1 MKFSSGGNDHPQESY
16 WGWDWSLMW
25 SYSRKYFKGVLYVLY
40 GRYTWGDWS
49 WSFVRKLLFKCL
61 IFCVEINLEV
71 TDYSSGNY
79 SWGDWS
85 HFEATQEGTTRS
97 YGSYICAYE
106 VIDTHLKVTHKVAE
120 RPVTSTPEVRC
131 AILYWTRECQSF
143 GEEPMCT
150 VHCAV
155 CTVCRVF
162 RAKQG
167 NALSTKYLEIQKSIL
182 K

>member
-143 GEEPMCT
+143 REEPMCT
-150 VHCAV
+150 LHCV
-155 CTVCRVF
+155 QC
-162 RAKQG
+162 
-167 NALSTKYLEIQKSIL
+167 ALCAGFSGLNKGMHSVQNIL
-182 K
+182 KSKKVY